1 MFCEKNI
8 YEKNSH
14 GARRHCIQ
22 ALFIFRISATFE
34 TMKTWLTVA
43 FVFFVGTMSAQTP
56 ATDPEYTRL
65 VDTAFAFLQK
75 DSCRPCLAF
84 YEKAF
89 QRSRHSALSHL
100 RAALCAN
107 QCKDSMKAENLG
119 TEAVVI
125 SWAISEKV
133 LDEPQNYPE
142 FQRIAGTSFETGIR
156 SKIRLGA
163 ERLGINL
170 SLRAE
175 LKKIHED
182 DQEYRRI
189 SNPHPPGS
197 PEYHAYIEA
206 SVRADSLNLAKIEQ
220 ILQKY
225 GYPGKSLVG
234 EVEAS
239 TTWLVIQHAPLE
251 KQVQYFPMIEE
262 AAQKGE
268 IRRSD
273 WALLL
278 DRIRMRQGQ
287 PQVYGSQIVRDPN
300 NGQWML
306 HPVEDEANVNKR
318 RAEVGLGPLEDYA
331 LRFGIVWKP
340 K

>member
-1 MFCEKNI
+1 
-8 YEKNSH
+8 
-14 GARRHCIQ
+14 
-22 ALFIFRISATFE
+22 
-34 TMKTWLTVA
+34 MKTLFAAIVA
-43 FVFFVGTMSAQTP
+43 LVFFMETATAQTP
-56 ATDPEYTRL
+56 TNDPEYARL
-65 VDTAFAFLQK
+65 VDTAFALLQK
-75 DSCRPCLAF
+75 SSCQPCLAF

-89 QRSRHSALSHL
+89 LHSRHSALSHL
-100 RAALCAN
+100 RAALCADW
-107 QCKDSMKAENLG
+107 CGDSIKAETLG
-119 TEAVVI
+119 TQAVLI

-133 LDEPQNYPE
+133 LNDPQNYSE
-142 FQRIAGTSFETGIR
+142 FQRIAGTPFETGIR
-156 SKIRLGA
+156 SKIRIQA
-163 ERLGINL
+163 EALGIDL

-175 LKKIHED
+175 LEKIHEE
-182 DQEYRRI
+182 DQKYRRT
-189 SNPHPPGS
+189 SNPYSPGS
-197 PEYHAYIEA
+197 PEHIAFIEA
-206 SVRADSLNLAKIEQ
+206 SLRADSLNLVKIEEM
-220 ILQKY
+220 LQLY

-239 TTWLVIQHAPLE
+239 TAWLVIQHAPLE

-318 RAEVGLGPLEDYA
+318 RAEIGLEPLEDYA